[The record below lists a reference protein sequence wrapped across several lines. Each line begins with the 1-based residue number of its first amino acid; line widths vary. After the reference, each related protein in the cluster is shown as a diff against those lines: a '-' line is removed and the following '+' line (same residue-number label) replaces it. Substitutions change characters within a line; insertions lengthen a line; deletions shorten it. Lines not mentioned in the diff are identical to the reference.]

1 MMNLSIFGRPLTNR
15 VQKLIFIFISCF
27 ILSSLYFILTPRIM
41 ELNNLNNQ
49 LQAIINEKS
58 AYKRMYENPM
68 DYEDALSK
76 YKDIINTVPKNKEIP
91 KFLMDVEKWAN
102 ASNITIISLYPQ
114 RTMTEDIEDVTIN
127 VIPFEIKISGKYD
140 ALLDFLSEM
149 ENYSRISRIYGI
161 ELKTYRDSDSVVNS
175 SLLWE
180 LVIKVNLYYLP

>member
-1 MMNLSIFGRPLTNR
+1 
-15 VQKLIFIFISCF
+15 
-27 ILSSLYFILTPRIM
+27 
-41 ELNNLNNQ
+41 
-49 LQAIINEKS
+49 
-58 AYKRMYENPM
+58 
-68 DYEDALSK
+68 
-76 YKDIINTVPKNKEIP
+76 
-91 KFLMDVEKWAN
+91 
-102 ASNITIISLYPQ
+102 
-114 RTMTEDIEDVTIN
+114 MTEDIEDVTIN